1 MSIGAREIMQ
11 QQRLRGLTMISF
23 AIIVGGIVF
32 IALGIIILDIA
43 AKVSESVVQ
52 DRLDNQTSRIKSML
66 AKTVTD
72 ALTPVIQSVTQ
83 VSKGIMTSMGAFLC
97 LVGAGICVLG
107 YALFKAKYLAWILT
121 IVLMFVA
128 IVIDVLGLG
137 FVAGSFTN
145 TSNDKSIMLSEIAY
159 VLIIVMIV
167 HLLANAVII
176 YYLTRKSTTSIFNLG
191 LSKNV

>member
-1 MSIGAREIMQ
+1 MQ

-43 AKVSESVVQ
+43 AKISESVVQ

-66 AKTVTD
+66 AKTITD
-72 ALTPVIQSVTQ
+72 AITPVIQSVTQ
-83 VSKGIMTSMGAFLC
+83 VSKGMMTSMGAFLC

-107 YALFKAKYLAWILT
+107 YALFKVKYLAWILT

-167 HLLANAVII
+167 HLLANGVII
-176 YYLTRKSTTSIFNLG
+176 YYLTRKTTVSIFRT
-191 LSKNV
+191 

>member
-1 MSIGAREIMQ
+1 MVQEIVQ

-32 IALGIIILDIA
+32 IALGIVILDIA